1 VQVKYPATL
10 SRSRHL
16 FNTYFLTTA
25 AQPLIV
31 EVVGAVEGTSAQ
43 PALGE
48 EVENILQAI
57 SKFKQV
63 RVTCPTDAEC
73 G

>member
-1 VQVKYPATL
+1 
-10 SRSRHL
+10 L
-16 FNTYFLTTA
+16 FNTFFLAIAT
-25 AQPLIV
+25 QPSVV

-57 SKFKQV
+57 SKF
-63 RVTCPTDAEC
+63 A
-73 G
+73 